1 MEFPD
6 SVWDAFGKASGE
18 VMDENMGDD
27 LFKEIHDS
35 YMASM
40 SASSN
45 WLNLSSGVYTAQ
57 RDRVRG

>member
-1 MEFPD
+1 
-6 SVWDAFGKASGE
+6 
-18 VMDENMGDD
+18 
-27 LFKEIHDS
+27 
-35 YMASM
+35 M